1 MNVIGTWIIKE
12 VLKFTEDFQRVW
24 TDVETVLANP
34 ETDESD
40 KRMLRSKVVFGEDGF
55 IHMVMPIPE
64 GISQQEV
71 DEAVASGELKRFGDN
86 LIEYEQYEW
95 KEENG
100 QTMFN
105 TGIKGEVLGEKISP
119 WDKIE
124 EQDGF
129 LRFFTYHLVKEEN

>member
-71 DEAVASGELKRFGDN
+71 DEAVASGELKRFGNN

-129 LRFFTYHLVKEEN
+129 LRFFTYHLVKEDD

>member
-1 MNVIGTWIIKE
+1 MNVIGTWKIKE

-129 LRFFTYHLVKEEN
+129 LRFFTYHLVKEED